1 MNGRD
6 TSITQGIRI
15 PLWNVDV
22 AYLLR
27 LDIGGHDFWVVF
39 DTGSADLWVAST
51 DCTTEDC
58 HGVPKYSQAESH
70 TLSLLG
76 EPFKLTYLS
85 GSVVGIVA
93 TETIELGWYQIA
105 SQTFALANQTSG
117 LDLADMGNS
126 GILGFAFPSIAAIQ
140 PALGTTVLENI
151 FEHLSDERRFFAYTL
166 GRNNVETG
174 TASDSSVAIGELDSS
189 IVNDSSQLSYFP
201 VFRTSHSPY
210 DFWKLPIQSLTINSL
225 SLHLSRSL
233 VPGAISP
240 IGVLDTGT
248 TFILGP
254 AADVEAF
261 WNTVNVGNSVRY
273 NKDSQRWE
281 VRCDRA
287 IDVRVRLGEEDAAL
301 EIPLHP
307 EDVSITWNSVNEDAW
322 CTGGL
327 QANDEVNSGDW
338 ILGDSFLRNVYVIHQ
353 AASSTRPALI
363 GLLNVTDPQTALSD
377 FQKTRGQDPIPLPT
391 SSVLGQLSRPQ
402 TRILV
407 IAIAV
412 CASGGL
418 IIGIIA
424 ALVCGSRHKL
434 QETVGQNATA

>member
-6 TSITQGIRI
+6 TSIAQGMRI
-15 PLWNVDV
+15 PLRNVDV
-22 AYLLR
+22 AYLLK

-70 TLSLLG
+70 TLNLSG
-76 EPFKLTYLS
+76 EPFNLNYLS
-85 GSVVGIVA
+85 GSVVGIVG
-93 TETIELGWYQIA
+93 TETVEFGWYQIA
-105 SQTFALANQTSG
+105 SQTFALAEQTSG
-117 LDLADMGNS
+117 LNLADMGNS

-151 FEHLSDERRFFAYTL
+151 FDHLGDERRFFGYTL
-166 GRNNVETG
+166 GRNTG
-174 TASDSSVAIGELDSS
+174 TGSDSSITIGELDSS
-189 IVNDSSQLSYFP
+189 IVNDSNQLSYFP
-201 VFRTSHSPY
+201 VFRTTHSPY

-225 SLHLSRSL
+225 SLPLSHSL
-233 VPGAISP
+233 VPGADSP

-248 TFILGP
+248 TFMLGP
-254 AADVEAF
+254 AVDVEIF
-261 WNTVNVGNSVRY
+261 WSTVNVGNSVRY
-273 NKDSQRWE
+273 NNDSQKWE

-287 IDVRVRLGEEDAAL
+287 IDVRVRLGGEDAAL

-307 EDVSITWNSVNEDAW
+307 EDVSITWDSVDEDAW

-327 QANDEVNSGDW
+327 QANDGVNSGDW

-363 GLLNVTDPQTALSD
+363 GLLNLTDPQTALLD
-377 FQKTRGQDPIPLPT
+377 FQKIRGQDPIPLPT

-402 TRILV
+402 TRDIV

-424 ALVCGSRHKL
+424 TLVYRSCGRS
-434 QETVGQNATA
+434 QGTVEQNGTA

>member
-6 TSITQGIRI
+6 TSITQGMRI
-15 PLWNVDV
+15 PLRNVDV
-22 AYLLR
+22 
-27 LDIGGHDFWVVF
+27 IGGHDFWVVF

-70 TLSLLG
+70 TLNLSG
-76 EPFKLTYLS
+76 EPFSLNYLS
-85 GSVVGIVA
+85 GSVVGIVG
-93 TETIELGWYQIA
+93 TETIEFGWYQIA
-105 SQTFALANQTSG
+105 SQTFALADQTSG
-117 LDLADMGNS
+117 LNLADMGNS

-151 FEHLSDERRFFAYTL
+151 FDHLGDERRFFGYTL
-166 GRNNVETG
+166 GRNTG
-174 TASDSSVAIGELDSS
+174 TSSDSSITIGELDSS

-201 VFRTSHSPY
+201 VFRTTHSPY

-225 SLHLSRSL
+225 SLPLSHSL
-233 VPGAISP
+233 VPGAI
-240 IGVLDTGT
+240 
-248 TFILGP
+248 
-254 AADVEAF
+254 F

-273 NKDSQRWE
+273 NNDSQKWE

-287 IDVRVRLGEEDAAL
+287 IDVR
-301 EIPLHP
+301 
-307 EDVSITWNSVNEDAW
+307 DVKMPW

-327 QANDEVNSGDW
+327 QANDGVNSGDW
-338 ILGDSFLRNVYVIHQ
+338 ILGDSFLRVSLLWTHPVILRL
-353 AASSTRPALI
+353 SFSTRPALI
-363 GLLNVTDPQTALSD
+363 GLLNLTDPQTALLD
-377 FQKTRGQDPIPLPT
+377 FQKIRGQDPIPLPT

-402 TRILV
+402 TRDIV

-424 ALVCGSRHKL
+424 TLVYRSCGRS
-434 QETVGQNATA
+434 QGTVGQNGTA